1 MENKFGLESMSWHEL
16 GVRMNQSDGSEIRE
30 AARISRELMNSGLS
44 RAAWYC
50 CLLVRLGEI
59 LVSLGTHL
67 KIRYSVRAM
76 TRAN

>member
-1 MENKFGLESMSWHEL
+1 MENKFGLENMGWHEL

-30 AARISRELMNSGLS
+30 AARISRELVNSGLS

-50 CLLVRLGEI
+50 CLLVRLGEM

-76 TRAN
+76 TRAH